1 MRKENALSLDLFF
14 IVNGTTLENVLD
26 KGQEV
31 RLITEIAA
39 PGRRSALDFFK
50 EK

>member
-1 MRKENALSLDLFF
+1 MRKENALSFDSFF
-14 IVNGTTLENVLD
+14 IVHGRTLGNVLD
-26 KGQEV
+26 KGLEV
-31 RLITEIAA
+31 RLITETAA